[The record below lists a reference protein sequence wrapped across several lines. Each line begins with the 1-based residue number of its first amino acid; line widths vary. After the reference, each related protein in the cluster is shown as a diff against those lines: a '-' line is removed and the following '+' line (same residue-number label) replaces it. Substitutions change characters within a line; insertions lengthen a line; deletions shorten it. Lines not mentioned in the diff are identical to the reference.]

1 VKDFPPSFVS
11 ALQFALAHY
20 GVWTL
25 ERCAKLE
32 ESLLCIY
39 KSHQRVEQQI
49 APVVGILERRLR
61 HRQALSSVAAESLR
75 TLLDRMASLTNGLF
89 PAVTDLAREVRYRY
103 FDQPLFEQARQRVY
117 EEVEGHLAYLA
128 ANPDAADRDERV
140 RKLVEC
146 PQPLVSLFSSRFA
159 GADQSMR
166 QLMLEALT
174 WRYYRIRKLANF
186 RCVALDDEQ
195 CCASAEYDYEG
206 RRLHVFTTHA
216 DYFRLSEAAR
226 TLFPMIA
233 EVPAEHDIL
242 IDFYVFHSGRLGDP
256 ESTEQ
261 EVRTVLN
268 QTGFAR
274 SIRRIVVTVGGPGPA
289 GA

>member
-1 VKDFPPSFVS
+1 
-11 ALQFALAHY
+11 
-20 GVWTL
+20 
-25 ERCAKLE
+25 
-32 ESLLCIY
+32 
-39 KSHQRVEQQI
+39 
-49 APVVGILERRLR
+49 
-61 HRQALSSVAAESLR
+61 
-75 TLLDRMASLTNGLF
+75 
-89 PAVTDLAREVRYRY
+89 
-103 FDQPLFEQARQRVY
+103 
-117 EEVEGHLAYLA
+117 
-128 ANPDAADRDERV
+128 
-140 RKLVEC
+140 
-146 PQPLVSLFSSRFA
+146 
-159 GADQSMR
+159 MR

-274 SIRRIVVTVGGPGPA
+274 SIRRIVVTVAGPGPA
-289 GA
+289 GAWLARSISTTGPAGTRAETRMKKRSSTAGSTHDGQTAASLAAEQFQD